1 MKLVGGQDRK
11 VALEGPGGNVM
22 YKIEI
27 HCLKFSKN

>member
-11 VALEGPGGNVM
+11 VVLEGLGGNVM
-22 YKIEI
+22 CKIGI